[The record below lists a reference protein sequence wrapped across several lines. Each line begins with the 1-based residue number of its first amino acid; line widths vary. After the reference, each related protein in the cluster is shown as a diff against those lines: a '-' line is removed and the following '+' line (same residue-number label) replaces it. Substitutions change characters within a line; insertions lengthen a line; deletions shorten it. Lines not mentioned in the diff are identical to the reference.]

1 MPTINTGGGVRDLG
15 LFHVCMRCPWGPWR
29 LYCMKLDE
37 PVCWNLEKKYVFQ
50 CSCFIKQNVNFRWT
64 LPQPTLRSVSSLT
77 LIFIHWAHWLSKWR
91 FRSFYTQI
99 QSAVSFFLAQTGES
113 PKLSSGLPWN
123 LCRHS
128 WSPEDE
134 TSWIKI
140 STTTGDILTTI
151 LRKIGAKVPLWMD
164 HLW

>member
-15 LFHVCMRCPWGPWR
+15 LFHVCMWCPWGPWR

-99 QSAVSFFLAQTGES
+99 QSAV
-113 PKLSSGLPWN
+113 LSSWLRLENLQNYQVDYHEIYADIHGLQRMKP
-123 LCRHS
+123 H
-128 WSPEDE
+128 E
-134 TSWIKI
+134 
-140 STTTGDILTTI
+140 
-151 LRKIGAKVPLWMD
+151 LRYPPPLEIF
-164 HLW
+164 